1 MTVDMQQLSDILWRE
16 RELLELLV
24 FKLDVE
30 EALAASGRTR
40 WAARAAREVDLLL
53 DEIRR
58 TEVLRALRTEALA
71 AQQGRGAGPTLEEL
85 TAAAPEPWSSIL
97 AEHRCALLSATAE
110 VGAAERRARR
120 RRLLQEAL

>member
-1 MTVDMQQLSDILWRE
+1 MDMQQLSDILWRE
-16 RELLELLV
+16 RELLELLI

-30 EALAASGRTR
+30 EVLAASGRTR

-58 TEVLRALRTEALA
+58 TEVLRAVHTEALA
-71 AQQGRGAGPTLEEL
+71 GQQGLGVGPTLSEL

-97 AEHRCALLSATAE
+97 ADHRSALLAATAE
-110 VGAAERRARR
+110 VTAADDRARH
-120 RRLLQEAL
+120 RRLLQEVL